1 MKLAKYVAM
10 GLLLVVWNAVPSHA
24 DIGGASL
31 WISLKKPGNI
41 DGIDVKVGDIVACRP
56 RFAGT
61 TPHCEWSLMFHGSDV
76 GVTSRIVALDVLPG
90 PKVLMRLADSQFLP
104 GLTEQVSPL
113 DLVLFTPTK
122 LGPQTRGTWSLYMNG
137 DRFNSREWDA
147 MSVQPDGTLLFSP
160 PANGG
165 GVLAPNVV
173 VKDEDIVR
181 CTPKFDARGVIINCA
196 YEIFLDSSV
205 LGVTGNITSLDMA
218 PDGSMVFAARGSAG
232 LPDHVAGE
240 DLLRYVGTYG
250 LHPEGTT
257 TLYFRGASSN
267 LRGYIIDGFAM
278 VFDLDGDGVA
288 DIDDNCPTVANPDQ
302 ADSDGDGVGDACDV
316 CPNVAATAPQ
326 QMAVQK
332 AVLGFHAWSGRGT
345 DRLKRLVAFFTA
357 PAPVTFDQ
365 GNALHVTVTDADDQ
379 SVVFA
384 TDTRGTSDK
393 WKTLGRGNTWLLRDP
408 SNQPDAIQELRVKS
422 LGKDQLRHK
431 VTVQGA
437 RGMVVGAPVPKDKG
451 LRVLLEIADGNH
463 AGTCYEQVV
472 TCRQPKRTQQVCR

>member
-1 MKLAKYVAM
+1 M
-10 GLLLVVWNAVPSHA
+10 
-24 DIGGASL
+24 
-31 WISLKKPGNI
+31 
-41 DGIDVKVGDIVACRP
+41 
-56 RFAGT
+56 
-61 TPHCEWSLMFHGSDV
+61 
-76 GVTSRIVALDVLPG
+76 
-90 PKVLMRLADSQFLP
+90 
-104 GLTEQVSPL
+104 
-113 DLVLFTPTK
+113 
-122 LGPQTRGTWSLYMNG
+122 
-137 DRFNSREWDA
+137 
-147 MSVQPDGTLLFSP
+147 
-160 PANGG
+160 
-165 GVLAPNVV
+165 
-173 VKDEDIVR
+173 
-181 CTPKFDARGVIINCA
+181 
-196 YEIFLDSSV
+196 
-205 LGVTGNITSLDMA
+205 
-218 PDGSMVFAARGSAG
+218 
-232 LPDHVAGE
+232 
-240 DLLRYVGTYG
+240 
-250 LHPEGTT
+250 
-257 TLYFRGASSN
+257 
-267 LRGYIIDGFAM
+267 
-278 VFDLDGDGVA
+278 
-288 DIDDNCPTVANPDQ
+288 
-302 ADSDGDGVGDACDV
+302 